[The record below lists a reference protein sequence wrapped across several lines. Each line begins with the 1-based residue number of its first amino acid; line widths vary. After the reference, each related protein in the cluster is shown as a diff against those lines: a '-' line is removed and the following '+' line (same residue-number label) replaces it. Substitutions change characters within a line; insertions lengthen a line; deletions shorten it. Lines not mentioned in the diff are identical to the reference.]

1 MKKKVTWWQVVLLL
15 AFGVALCFA
24 TWQIGAVGNHLQC
37 VFPAPAPV
45 QDQSSGD
52 GGDTNK
58 PVKPNQAITELQESF
73 AAITEDW
80 QGMMRRWTL
89 DGVIERADFS
99 GGSDSAQGRL
109 YLLGENGQLLH
120 PLYLR
125 SGRIFLPEELRKG
138 EKVILLDEQLAL
150 KLFRISDPID
160 WEVELSGIKY
170 RVVGIVRHSKQV
182 GDLTD
187 YGAYI
192 PLNSVIDTSLTLDAL
207 QVEADP
213 LPGVGAAVAFSNT
226 VKNWKQ
232 GGTVIDLGK
241 EGMAAALWLR
251 VLGFLAG
258 MTAVL
263 RFIRWLNHRVSYYGR
278 RYRQQL
284 RVKYA
289 VRLMPELLGAIL
301 LFALG
306 YGAAALLAALVMNEI
321 IQPVYTFTEWIPA
334 ILVEW
339 EDIADAFWKV
349 WQLPAVMREL
359 RTPELLR
366 LRWLT
371 LMVQG
376 CSAGAGVVL
385 ALWYAKLR
393 TGSEGTAEGLKAMY
407 REGVAVSVVRTTR
420 PIAMADLGY
429 MLCEN
434 ADAWQKLKVPS
445 RHWRATEAM
454 VRIVDARRVIDQLP
468 CPRKDGSF
476 VLEITD
482 NIVERNN
489 RRWQITCKQGRKTV
503 VETDRDWDM
512 QLPVSIL
519 TQMVYGKRTFADY
532 LENNT
537 GYTMRMRTP
546 MMDELFDQHLPIET
560 HALS

>member
-1 MKKKVTWWQVVLLL
+1 MKKKITWWQTVLLL

-24 TWQIGAVGNHLQC
+24 SWQIGAVGNHLQYL
-37 VFPAPAPV
+37 FPAPAPV
-45 QDQSSGD
+45 QPQSSDD
-52 GGDTNK
+52 GSEQA
-58 PVKPNQAITELQESF
+58 KPNQAIADLEESF
-73 AAITEDW
+73 AGLTEEW
-80 QGMMRRWTL
+80 QGMMRHWTL

-99 GGSDSAQGRL
+99 GSSDSAQGRL
-109 YLLGENGQLLH
+109 YLMGEKGMLLH
-120 PLYLR
+120 PLYLL
-125 SGRIFLPEELRKG
+125 SGRIFLPEELSRG

-150 KLFRISDPID
+150 KLFRISEPID
-160 WEVELSGIKY
+160 WEVELAGEKY
-170 RVVGIVRHSKQV
+170 RVVGVVRHSKQV

-192 PLNSVIDTSLTLDAL
+192 PLNSVLDTMLTLDVL
-207 QVEADP
+207 QVEAEP

-226 VKNWKQ
+226 MQSWQQ
-232 GGTVIDLGK
+232 GGTTIDLGK

-251 VLGFLAG
+251 VLGFIVG

-263 RFIRWLNHRVSYYGR
+263 RFVRWLNHRVSYYGR

-284 RVKYA
+284 RLKYA
-289 VRLMPELLGAIL
+289 SRLMPELIGAIL
-301 LFALG
+301 LFTLG

-334 ILVEW
+334 VLVEW

-359 RTPELLR
+359 RSPELLR

-376 CSAGAGVVL
+376 CSAGAGLVL

-407 REGVAVSVVRTTR
+407 REGVAVSVVRTAR

-429 MLCEN
+429 MLCAN
-434 ADAWQKLKVPS
+434 SDAWHKLKVPS
-445 RHWRATEAM
+445 RRWRATEAM

-468 CPRKDGSF
+468 CTRHDGSF

-482 NIVERNN
+482 SVIERNN
-489 RRWQITCKQGRKTV
+489 RRWLITCKQGRKTV
-503 VETDRDWDM
+503 AETDREWDM

-519 TQMVYGKRTFADY
+519 TQIVYGKRTFADY

-546 MMDELFDQHLPIET
+546 MMDDLFDQHLPVET

>member
-1 MKKKVTWWQVVLLL
+1 MKKKVTWWQIVLLL
-15 AFGVALCFA
+15 AFGAALCFA
-24 TWQIGAVGNHLQC
+24 AWQIDAVGNHLQY

-45 QDQSSGD
+45 QDQSSG
-52 GGDTNK
+52 GEGDTGE
-58 PVKPNQAITELQESF
+58 PVKPNQAIAELQESF
-73 AAITEDW
+73 ASVTEEW

-99 GGSDSAQGRL
+99 GSSDAVQGRL
-109 YLLGENGQLLH
+109 YLMGDNGQLLH

-125 SGRIFLPEELRKG
+125 CGRIFLPEELRRG
-138 EKVILLDEQLAL
+138 DKVILLDEQLAL

-160 WEVELSGIKY
+160 WEVELSGVKY
-170 RVVGIVRHSKQV
+170 RVVGVIRHSKQV

-192 PLNSVIDTSLTLDAL
+192 PLNSVIDTTFALDAL
-207 QVEADP
+207 QVEAEP
-213 LPGVGAAVAFSNT
+213 LPGVGAAVSFSNT
-226 VKNWKQ
+226 VKNWQQ

-251 VLGFLAG
+251 VLGFLVG
-258 MTAVL
+258 MTALL

-284 RVKYA
+284 RMKYA
-289 VRLMPELLGAIL
+289 AQLLPELIGAIL
-301 LFALG
+301 LFVMG
-306 YGAAALLAALVMNEI
+306 YGAAALLGALVMNEI

-407 REGVAVSVVRTTR
+407 REGVTVSVVRTAR

-429 MLCEN
+429 MLCDN
-434 ADAWQKLKVPS
+434 SDAWQKLKVPS
-445 RHWRATEAM
+445 RRWRATEAM
-454 VRIVDARRVIDQLP
+454 ARIVDARRVIDQLP
-468 CPRKDGSF
+468 CPRKEGSF
-476 VLEITD
+476 VLEVTD
-482 NIVERNN
+482 EIVERNN

-512 QLPVSIL
+512 QLPVSVL
-519 TQMVYGKRTFADY
+519 TQIIYGKRTFADY

-546 MMDELFDQHLPIET
+546 MMDELFDQHLPIST
-560 HALS
+560 HTLS